1 MCILLVMRKELRMEK
16 IYKFLLGKKVLSLD
30 IFDTLIFRCVKKPS
44 DLFEEIALVA
54 RQRGYLDNYWSDS
67 DFKHARIEAER
78 LLYKDNKEPI
88 FEEIYDNLR
97 IKKSNIIKIQELE
110 IALEVE
116 NCFVNHNMLKLMEYA
131 VNQGIKVVLVSDMY
145 LRKEHIM
152 RMLDKCEVP
161 MDWINDIFVSSE
173 FQVSKRNGLLYNI
186 VLDKY
191 SITPGEMLHIGD
203 NYQSDVVMAKEKG
216 IDAYH
221 YCVLENIDNSLFM
234 DNIMLNDFSKE
245 LYSVRNL
252 ISSCVDEADSDK
264 KKWVQFGLD
273 NLGPFFTYGIEW
285 ALDVLEQENID
296 TIYPL
301 MREGELYQDMLEEAI
316 KYRDKKINISLF
328 YSSRNS
334 MFLNQFDTVQKEV
347 IENVYK
353 KACKE
358 EVSVYGLFEL
368 FHVEEHFPETLLDI
382 RNNFL
387 NSLENMDKNNILQ
400 CMCSEEMLEYIQRQV
415 EIAQRNTKL
424 YLNKM
429 GMNDKRFAT
438 LDFGYKATTQTFI
451 EGILKKDK
459 PDREDNLHLLLLQ
472 SKNAIENICKGVD
485 IRGYVST
492 SEFEGTAYASGCRDG
507 ILEALQMRGSGCTME
522 YDGDGNPVLLDVQGI
537 SDEQFEHVR
546 WIHEGVL
553 LYQKLFLKYY
563 YKNERMRQVK
573 YKPNILY
580 QQLCR
585 CVLFP
590 TKEEAD
596 MLSSL
601 YHEDTFGNMLITKIM
616 SYKECENKDWQSLN
630 NLRYDGYYRP
640 WHPGLFVQK
649 NPLYFVEKET
659 ALLEEKG
666 VAILAKAVVQAFEDG
681 VKKVVVAGSGQT
693 GERVFQYCSLMGI
706 DVSYF
711 TDANRRLHGTKK
723 FSVPISGIAQLSEQ
737 CDFIIA
743 SIPHRKAIEKEIRE
757 KFGEQVKVY

>member
-1 MCILLVMRKELRMEK
+1 MEK
-16 IYKFLLGKKVLSLD
+16 IYSCLSGKKILSLD
-30 IFDTLIFRCVKKPS
+30 IFDTLLFRCVKNPS
-44 DLFEEIALVA
+44 DLFEKVA
-54 RQRGYLDNYWSDS
+54 AVAKERGYLAHHWSDS
-67 DFKHARIEAER
+67 DFKYARIEAER
-78 LLYKDNKEPI
+78 LLYKDNKEPF
-88 FEEIYDNLR
+88 FEEIYENLR
-97 IKKSNIIKIQELE
+97 IKNADMKNIQKLELTIE
-110 IALEVE
+110 AE
-116 NCFVNHNMLKLMEYA
+116 NCFVNHNILELMDYA
-131 VNQGIKVVLVSDMY
+131 VKQGMKVVLVSDMY
-145 LRKEHIM
+145 LRKEHII
-152 RMLDKCEVP
+152 RLLDTCKVP
-161 MDWINDIFVSSE
+161 MEWIHDIFVSSE
-173 FQVSKRNGLLYNI
+173 YQASKRNGLLYNI

-191 SITPGEMLHIGD
+191 SITPNEMLHIGD
-203 NYQSDVVMAKEKG
+203 NYQSDVMMAKEKG

-252 ISSCVDEADSDK
+252 ISSCVDEVDSDK
-264 KKWVQFGLD
+264 KKWMKFGLD

-285 ALDVLEQENID
+285 VLDVLEQEEID

-301 MREGELYQDMLEEAI
+301 MREGELYQYMLEEAV
-316 KYRDKKINISLF
+316 KYRDKKINIKLF

-368 FHVEEHFPETLLDI
+368 FHVEDYFPEALLNIKDS
-382 RNNFL
+382 FL
-387 NSLENMDKNNILQ
+387 NGLENTDKDNILQ
-400 CMCSEEMLEYIQRQV
+400 YLCSEEMLGHIQKQV
-415 EIAQRNTKL
+415 ERAKKNTKS
-424 YLNKM
+424 YLNRM

-451 EGILKKDK
+451 EGVLKKDN
-459 PDREDNLHLLLLQ
+459 PDMEDNLHLLFLQ
-472 SKNAIENICKGVD
+472 SKNAIENIRKGVD

-522 YDGDGNPVLLDVQGI
+522 YNDDGNPVLLDVCGI
-537 SDEQFEHVR
+537 KEEQFEHIR

-563 YKNERMRQVK
+563 YKNEGIRQVK
-573 YKPNILY
+573 YKPNMLY

-590 TKEEAD
+590 TWEEAD

-616 SYKECENKDWQSLN
+616 SYKECEDKDWQSLH

-659 ALLEEKG
+659 ALSEEKG

-681 VKKVVVAGSGQT
+681 VKKVVVAGAGQT

-706 DVSYF
+706 EVAYF
-711 TDANRRLHGTKK
+711 TDGNRRLHGAKK
-723 FSVPISGIAQLSEQ
+723 FGVPINGIAQLSEQ
-737 CDFIIA
+737 CDFIVA
-743 SIPHRKAIEKEIRE
+743 SIPHRKAIEKEIKE